1 MQNRIINN
9 YEYYIQSE
17 LDDLFELSEYFE
29 TQYPNL
35 NFFILYFSLN
45 HKTIFL
51 KKNKIIILNYV
62 NEINYD
68 NCIDKFNILLSENI
82 IDNII

>member
-1 MQNRIINN
+1 MQNCIINN

-29 TQYPNL
+29 TKYHNL

-45 HKTIFL
+45 HKTI
-51 KKNKIIILNYV
+51 KKK
-62 NEINYD
+62 
-68 NCIDKFNILLSENI
+68 
-82 IDNII
+82 